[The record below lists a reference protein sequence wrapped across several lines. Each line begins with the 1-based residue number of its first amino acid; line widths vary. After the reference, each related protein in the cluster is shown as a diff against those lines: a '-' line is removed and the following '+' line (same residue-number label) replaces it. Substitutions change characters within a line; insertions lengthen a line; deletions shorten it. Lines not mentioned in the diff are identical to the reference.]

1 MTLDEI
7 LYQRLG
13 SWRPPEGRHE
23 LTLAEETPGWAVT
36 IAADRNDE
44 VGSLVWELNLRRVAG
59 APQRQVPLKDWA
71 GNIAARVTGLLEP
84 LKVIEVD
91 PIQDQALL
99 RSSAASQ
106 RGDKLYYYEVRL
118 RGTSE
123 AQVCRYQAK
132 SNNNGPRDQV
142 PFALTHETLIKFIGD
157 LTADK

>member
-23 LTLAEETPGWAVT
+23 LTLAEETPGWAVA
-36 IAADRNDE
+36 ISADRCDE

-59 APQRQVPLKDWA
+59 APAREATLKDWA
-71 GNIAARVTGLLEP
+71 SSIAGRVTGLLEP

-91 PIQDQALL
+91 PVQNEALL
-99 RSSAASQ
+99 RSSAATQ

-118 RGTSE
+118 RGTSQ

-142 PFALTHETLIKFIGD
+142 PFAITHETLIKFIGD
-157 LTADK
+157 LAADK

>member
-13 SWRPPEGRHE
+13 SWRPPEGRHD
-23 LTLAEETPGWAVT
+23 LALAEETPGLAVT
-36 IAADRNDE
+36 LTADRCDE

-59 APQRQVPLKDWA
+59 APPRSVTLKDWA
-71 GNIAARVTGLLEP
+71 SGIGERVTGLLEP

-91 PIQDQALL
+91 PIQNEALL
-99 RSSAASQ
+99 RSSAATQ

-123 AQVCRYQAK
+123 AQVCRYQARS
-132 SNNNGPRDQV
+132 SNIGPRDQV
-142 PFALTHETLIKFIGD
+142 PFAITHETLIKFIGD
-157 LTADK
+157 LCADK

>member
-23 LTLAEETPGWAVT
+23 LTLAEESPGWAVT
-36 IAADRNDE
+36 LSADRCDE
-44 VGSLVWELNLRRVAG
+44 VGSLVWELSLRRVPA
-59 APQRQVPLKDWA
+59 APPRQVTLKDWA
-71 GNIAARVTGLLEP
+71 TGIAGRVTGLLEP

-91 PIQDQALL
+91 SIQNEALL
-99 RSSAASQ
+99 RSSAATQ

-123 AQVCRYQAK
+123 AQVCRYQAR

-142 PFALTHETLIKFIGD
+142 PFAITHETLIKFIRD
-157 LTADK
+157 LAADR